1 MIKKLLVAVDG
12 SSQAKKAAKYAFKLG
27 KAYGASVTVLNV
39 IGIEPPIEREDERK
53 SKEVLSHV
61 EKIAKEAKANCKT
74 KSRIDP
80 IVHRGII
87 EEAEE
92 GGCDLIV
99 IGSKGLSGI
108 KRMVMGSVA
117 ENVLRHAHCPVTVI
131 R

>member
-12 SSQAKKAAKYAFKLG
+12 SPEAEKAAEYALKLG
-27 KAYGASVTVLNV
+27 KAYGADVTVLNV
-39 IGIEPPIEREDERK
+39 IGVEPPIGREDQRK
-53 SKEVLSHV
+53 SKEVLAHI
-61 EKIAKEAKANCKT
+61 KGIAKEVKVNCKT
-74 KSRIDP
+74 SSRIDP

-92 GGCDLIV
+92 GGYDLIV
-99 IGSKGLSGI
+99 IGSKGLTGI

-117 ENVLRHAHCPVTVI
+117 ENVVKHAHCPVTVI